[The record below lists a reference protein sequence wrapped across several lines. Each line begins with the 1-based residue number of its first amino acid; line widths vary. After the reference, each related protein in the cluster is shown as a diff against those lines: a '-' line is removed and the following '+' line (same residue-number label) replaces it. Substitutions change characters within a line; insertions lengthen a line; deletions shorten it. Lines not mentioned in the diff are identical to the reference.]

1 MSSHVPDQCGLTAAF
16 LHGSPAG
23 MWTPSSMDPGLS
35 LLRTSLRCLGSLF
48 LEKNPAVGWTPQH
61 CNIYLQ
67 ELDQVL
73 TVNIR
78 EKIPLMLPARG
89 GDKEAF
95 SKYIRALCS

>member
-48 LEKNPAVGWTPQH
+48 LVCFSRTNGRDTLLPVVSQIDSSFSESLTESPG
-61 CNIYLQ
+61 
-67 ELDQVL
+67 LDL
-73 TVNIR
+73 
-78 EKIPLMLPARG
+78 L
-89 GDKEAF
+89 
-95 SKYIRALCS
+95 